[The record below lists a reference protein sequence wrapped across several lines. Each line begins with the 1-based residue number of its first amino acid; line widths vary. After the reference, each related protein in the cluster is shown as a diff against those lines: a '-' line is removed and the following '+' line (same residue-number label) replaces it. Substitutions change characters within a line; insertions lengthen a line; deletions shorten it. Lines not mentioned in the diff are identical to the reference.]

1 MLIMY
6 IENMPNTQLE
16 HAIKNRPRYFKQI
29 KDMLEAHEL
38 KAKNIHFRTKLL
50 QDRRKA
56 SYQNE
61 YDRLRG
67 AVAHTVV
74 SDHTVL
80 NIRNRMKVLEMLG
93 ASALPD
99 IR

>member
-1 MLIMY
+1 MSTHLQYSIR
-6 IENMPNTQLE
+6 
-16 HAIKNRPRYFKQI
+16 NRPAYFEQI
-29 KDMLEAHEL
+29 KEMLEAHEL
-38 KAKNIHFRTKLL
+38 KAKNVHFRTKLL

-67 AVAHTVV
+67 VIAHTVV
-74 SDHTVL
+74 SQQTKAVIEKRKAEL
-80 NIRNRMKVLEMLG
+80 IKLG
-93 ASALPD
+93 VSALPE

>member
-16 HAIKNRPRYFKQI
+16 HSIKNRPRYFQQI
-29 KDMLEAHEL
+29 KYMLESHEL
-38 KAKNIHFRTKLL
+38 KAKSIHFRTKLL

-67 AVAHTVV
+67 AVSHTVV
-74 SDHTVL
+74 SEQTKAIIEKRQAEL
-80 NIRNRMKVLEMLG
+80 IKLG
-93 ASALPD
+93 ALALPD
-99 IR
+99 IL

>member
-1 MLIMY
+1 MY

-16 HAIKNRPRYFKQI
+16 HSIKNRPRYFQQI

-67 AVAHTVV
+67 AVSHTTV
-74 SDHTVL
+74 SEQTKAIIEKRQADL
-80 NIRNRMKVLEMLG
+80 IKLG
-93 ASALPD
+93 ALALPG
-99 IR
+99 IL

>member
-1 MLIMY
+1 MS
-6 IENMPNTQLE
+6 THLE
-16 HAIKNRPRYFKQI
+16 HSIRNRPAYFKQI
-29 KDMLEAHEL
+29 KEMLEAHEL
-38 KAKNIHFRTKLL
+38 KAKNVHFRTKLL

-67 AVAHTVV
+67 VIAHTTV
-74 SDHTVL
+74 SEQTKAVIEKRKAEL
-80 NIRNRMKVLEMLG
+80 IKLG
-93 ASALPD
+93 VSALPE

>member
-16 HAIKNRPRYFKQI
+16 HAIKNRPRYFQQI

-38 KAKNIHFRTKLL
+38 KAKSIHFRTKLL

-67 AVAHTVV
+67 AVSHT
-74 SDHTVL
+74 TVPAQTIR
-80 NIRNRMKVLEMLG
+80 NIRNRMRVLETLG

>member
-1 MLIMY
+1 MSTHLQYSIR
-6 IENMPNTQLE
+6 
-16 HAIKNRPRYFKQI
+16 NRPVYFKQI
-29 KDMLEAHEL
+29 KEMLEAHEL
-38 KAKNIHFRTKLL
+38 KAKNVHFRTKLL

-67 AVAHTVV
+67 VIAHTTV
-74 SDHTVL
+74 SEQTKAVIEKRKAEL
-80 NIRNRMKVLEMLG
+80 IKLG
-93 ASALPD
+93 VSALPE

>member
-1 MLIMY
+1 
-6 IENMPNTQLE
+6 MPTQLE
-16 HAIKNRPRYFKQI
+16 HSIRNRPRYFKQI

-38 KAKNIHFRTKLL
+38 KAKNVHFRTKLL

-67 AVAHTVV
+67 VIAHTTV
-74 SDHTVL
+74 SEQTKAVIEKRQADL
-80 NIRNRMKVLEMLG
+80 IKLG
-93 ASALPD
+93 ALALPG
-99 IR
+99 IL

>member
-1 MLIMY
+1 
-6 IENMPNTQLE
+6 
-16 HAIKNRPRYFKQI
+16 
-29 KDMLEAHEL
+29 MLEAHEL
-38 KAKNIHFRTKLL
+38 KAKNVHFRTKLL

-67 AVAHTVV
+67 VIAHTTV
-74 SDHTVL
+74 SEQTKAVIEKRKAEL
-80 NIRNRMKVLEMLG
+80 IKLG
-93 ASALPD
+93 VSALPE

>member
-1 MLIMY
+1 MS
-6 IENMPNTQLE
+6 NTQLE
-16 HAIKNRPRYFKQI
+16 HSIKNRPRYFKQI

-38 KAKNIHFRTKLL
+38 KAKSIHFRTKLL

-67 AVAHTVV
+67 AVSHTTV
-74 SDHTVL
+74 SEQTKAIIEKRQADL
-80 NIRNRMKVLEMLG
+80 IKLG
-93 ASALPD
+93 ALALPD
-99 IR
+99 IL

>member
-1 MLIMY
+1 MY

-16 HAIKNRPRYFKQI
+16 HSIKNRPRYFQQI

-38 KAKNIHFRTKLL
+38 KAKSIHFRTKLL

-67 AVAHTVV
+67 AVSHTVV
-74 SDHTVL
+74 SEQTKAIIEKRQVDL
-80 NIRNRMKVLEMLG
+80 IKLG
-93 ASALPD
+93 ALALPD
-99 IR
+99 IL

>member
-1 MLIMY
+1 MY

-38 KAKNIHFRTKLL
+38 KAKSIHFRTKLL

-67 AVAHTVV
+67 AAAHTVV
-74 SDHTVL
+74 SEQTKAV
-80 NIRNRMKVLEMLG
+80 IENRQAQLIKLG
-93 ASALPD
+93 ALALPG
-99 IR
+99 IL